1 MDVHPTKNGINR
13 YWSIAI
19 WWSFNKFLWGSTVTW
34 VEEMLGKGVLIDR
47 EGRTIAL
54 IICRGQAEEDTYVP
68 NFCLIAGS
76 PQFWNPIQ
84 GMYSQ
89 FGSCI
94 NPDMMSLKNSLE
106 VWERAICTCPR
117 GTPKA
122 PCWCH
127 ETNPL
132 FTRPIPKPCAQAW
145 NLVVE
150 AASLDIFGPP
160 KAHFRRTF
168 RRHLHRKRWNVRTS
182 WTSSQNHL
190 SK

>member
-1 MDVHPTKNGINR
+1 
-13 YWSIAI
+13 
-19 WWSFNKFLWGSTVTW
+19 
-34 VEEMLGKGVLIDR
+34 MLGKGVLIDR

-54 IICRGQAEEDTYVP
+54 ILCRSQAEEDTYVP
-68 NFCLIAGS
+68 KFCLIAGS

-127 ETNPL
+127 ETNPS

-150 AASLDIFGPP
+150 AASLDLQRHIFAGLF
-160 KAHFRRTF
+160 AGICIGNDETF
-168 RRHLHRKRWNVRTS
+168 GLLGLRLRITCR
-182 WTSSQNHL
+182 SSLPSRPRSLFTGHDSVIRFLLFQPISNA
-190 SK
+190 